1 MNFQSKFV
9 TKKFLSLTLIF
20 VFALYVFIVNWRN
33 AKIANYLLT
42 FFGLKNDSNVD
53 IQRQIITTKGKYKD
67 GNYLGTIEDVYYGN
81 VQIKAVIVNGN
92 LEDIT
97 FLQYPND
104 RDNSI
109 KINTRAMPI
118 LKSEA
123 IKIQDSNVDTV
134 TGATQTSKGFRN
146 SLLHALAQ
154 AQ

>member
-9 TKKFLSLTLIF
+9 TKKSLSFGLILIF
-20 VFALYVFIVNWRN
+20 AFYVFIVNWRN
-33 AKIANYLLT
+33 AKIANYIIT
-42 FFGLKNDSNVD
+42 FLGLKNNSNTALQNQVL
-53 IQRQIITTKGKYKD
+53 TTKGKYKD
-67 GNYLGTIEDVYYGN
+67 GTFLGSIEDVYYGN
-81 VQIKAVIVNGN
+81 VEVKAIIVNGN
-92 LEDIT
+92 LSDIL

-123 IKIQDSNVDTV
+123 IRIQDSNVDTV